1 MSRPKN
7 KEEAIVS
14 AAITVFM
21 EKGFSNASI
30 KDIAISAG
38 VGKGT
43 VYEYFKNKDDLFI
56 QSANYGANQR
66 FLQVRNIIVSNKGFI
81 DKLNDLIYDAQE
93 AAEDSIDW
101 FEFFV
106 INGYAGLSAEAKVGF
121 QSLLHSL
128 MSKMV
133 EIYSELLAQG
143 IAEGII
149 KEQDLRFTS
158 SVIFELIAGYSR
170 QFYHKDW
177 SNEQRQEER
186 SKLVNFIMNG
196 IGVEL

>member
-30 KDIAISAG
+30 KDIANSAG

-56 QSANYGANQR
+56 QAANYGANQR
-66 FLQVRNIIVSNKGFI
+66 YLQVRDIIASKKMFI
-81 DKLNDLIYDAQE
+81 DKLKDLIYDAQE
-93 AAEDSIDW
+93 AAEASIDW
-101 FEFFV
+101 FEFFI
-106 INGYAGLSAEAKVGF
+106 INGYAGLSVEAKVEF
-121 QSLLHSL
+121 QSLLHTL
-128 MSKMV
+128 TSKIV
-133 EIYSELLAQG
+133 GIYSDLLAQG
-143 IAEGII
+143 VSEGII
-149 KEQDLRFTS
+149 REQDLRFTS
-158 SVIFELIAGYSR
+158 SAILELIAGYSR

-177 SNEQRQEER
+177 SNEQKQEES

-196 IGVEL
+196 IG